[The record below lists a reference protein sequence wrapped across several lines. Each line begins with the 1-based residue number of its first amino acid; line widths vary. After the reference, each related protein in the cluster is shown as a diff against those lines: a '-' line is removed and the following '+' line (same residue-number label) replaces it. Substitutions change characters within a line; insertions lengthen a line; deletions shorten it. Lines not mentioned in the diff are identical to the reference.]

1 MTISVGVNPPKT
13 PVTEGSLDMAPATMP
28 NVCKMLL
35 PSGAVY
41 PDTVTELRSCS
52 ADRLTD
58 ATTLTVFIEGKKI
71 AIKGSY
77 YMSRPSPDVASKGT
91 GGGIVSSST
100 EGKTEFAAPGSMN
113 VKAEGANIQLLGDA
127 MTNNGGSPANSAT
140 LPGNQQAPSGLT
152 FGKNMNSLCS
162 IFCECLG
169 QWQAHHGE
177 VPIGVTDSELETIY
191 DPEFE
196 SPAKAH
202 RFERQGCVEQQLR
215 EHNDPSIVPEQRYDM
230 SQSPPLPGEGGPGRI
245 PDVVVLAAA
254 GPASGTNIT
263 AVVEMKFPGD
273 DYRPGQQQAYQRIA
287 QENNPDAVFVHM
299 DKDECECEG

>member
-1 MTISVGVNPPKT
+1 
-13 PVTEGSLDMAPATMP
+13 MP
-28 NVCKMLL
+28 NVCKMPGPPAPFIPTPL
-35 PSGAVY
+35 PNFG
-41 PDTVTELRSCS
+41 RS

-58 ATTLTVFIEGKKI
+58 ATSTVFIEGKKI

-127 MTNNGGSPANSAT
+127 MTNNGGSPANAPT

-152 FGKNMNSLCS
+152 LWQHELLCS

-177 VPIGVTDSELETIY
+177 VPIGVTDSELESIY

-196 SPAKAH
+196 SPARAR

-245 PDVVVLAAA
+245 PDVVMLAAA
-254 GPASGTNIT
+254 GPPSGTNIT

-273 DYRPGQQQAYQRIA
+273 DYGPGQRQAYQRIA

-299 DKDECECEG
+299 DKDVCECEG